1 MSRRRAIEEHRRNL
15 EDIRGILAAMRNLAL
30 METQKL
36 TAYLGTLGRIA
47 RHIEATAAEFFAAHP
62 EERPRPEEASRLY
75 VLVGSERGF
84 CGDFNEA
91 LVEGLAAEPAGA
103 PARAPRVV
111 AVGSRLCEK
120 LEEDHRVVARLTAP
134 TVSEEIPSALVA
146 LVDALQRAQGG
157 EGRCDPLDLT
167 ILHQSP
173 EAGGAKV
180 VVRRPLAGLEG
191 AAPRRAY
198 PPVLT
203 LPPRVFVA
211 SLMEQ
216 YLLAVLYDA
225 FSRSLMA
232 EHQRRFQQMDQ
243 ALQHLDKQTAAL
255 RLRSNSLRQ
264 EEITEEIEVIM
275 LSAQSLAE
283 S

>member
-1 MSRRRAIEEHRRNL
+1 MSRRRAIEEHLRNL

-36 TAYLGTLGRIA
+36 TAYLGTLGRLA
-47 RHIEATAAEFFAAHP
+47 RHIEATAADFFAAHP
-62 EERPRPEEASRLY
+62 EERPQPGGGSRLY
-75 VLVGSERGF
+75 VLLGSERGF

-91 LVEGLAAEPAGA
+91 LIDGLAAESAGA
-103 PARAPRVV
+103 PADAPRIV

-120 LEEDHRVVARLTAP
+120 LEEDARVAARLTAP
-134 TVSEEIPSALVA
+134 TVSEEIPSALVSLVAA
-146 LVDALQRAQGG
+146 LREAQAGAAG
-157 EGRCDPLDLT
+157 CDPLDLT
-167 ILHQSP
+167 VLHQSP

-191 AAPRRAY
+191 DAPRRAY
-198 PPVLT
+198 PPVLN

-216 YLLAVLYDA
+216 HLLAVLYEA

-243 ALQHLDKQTAAL
+243 ALQHLDRETAAL

-275 LSAQSLAE
+275 LSAQSLAGH
-283 S
+283 